1 MIRWMCSYTRMD
13 RIRNGVIRNLVK
25 VAPTED
31 KMRGTSLKWFCN
43 VKRRSVNAPVRS
55 CERINIFEGKRGRG
69 RPQKSL
75 DEMIREDLKVVGM
88 TEDMANDRTPWRD
101 RIRIL
106 DLRASAI

>member
-1 MIRWMCSYTRMD
+1 MIRWMCSYTRVD

-31 KMRGTSLKWFCN
+31 KMRGTSLKWFFH
-43 VKRRSVNAPVRS
+43 VERRSVNAPVRS
-55 CERINIFEGKRGRG
+55 CERINILKGKRGRG

-75 DEMIREDLKVVGM
+75 DEMIRDDLKVVGM
-88 TEDMANDRTPWRD
+88 TEDMANDRRPWRD
-101 RIRIL
+101 RIMIL